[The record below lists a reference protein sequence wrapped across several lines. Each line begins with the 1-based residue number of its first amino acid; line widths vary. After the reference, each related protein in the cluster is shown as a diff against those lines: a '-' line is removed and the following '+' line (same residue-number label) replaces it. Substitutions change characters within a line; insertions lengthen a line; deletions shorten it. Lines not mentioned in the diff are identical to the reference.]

1 MFSCEHC
8 EIFKNSFL
16 YKTPMVTAS
25 IRTINRGAPRTP
37 RNIVD
42 GELWNNRQR
51 LEAVNIDAELFILVV
66 CGGP

>member
-1 MFSCEHC
+1 
-8 EIFKNSFL
+8 
-16 YKTPMVTAS
+16 MVTAS

-37 RNIVD
+37 TNIID